1 MTRAW
6 VRRPLT
12 IGAVVLA
19 AVALTVLAPI
29 WLAVVAVVDLVR
41 RRRHFPLVRLGV
53 FAWCWSLLEIAGVS
67 ASAALW
73 VVGQGRNQRLHY
85 RLQRWWAAR
94 LIGALC
100 ATTGLRI
107 EVEGA
112 DGLGDGPLICLG
124 RHASLGDALV
134 SAWVFG
140 SWANRTPRY
149 VMKRELLADP
159 CLDIV
164 GQRVPNYFVDRSNP
178 AVDTEVA
185 GIGAM
190 AAGLGPGDV
199 AVIFPEG
206 TRASEPKRA
215 ARLAQLAERS
225 PGRHQRLVGITH
237 VLPPRPAGAAGL
249 LAAVPE
255 ADVVVLWHVGFDGL
269 DTFGRIIAALA
280 DGAPRARVVL
290 EHHDR
295 ASVPGG
301 DAFMAW
307 LDDRWVDMDAKVA
320 AAAVGVLPGPA
331 AGAPQQAG
339 STEE

>member
-1 MTRAW
+1 

-12 IGAVVLA
+12 IGAVVVA
-19 AVALTVLAPI
+19 AVLLTVLAPLWVPVTVI
-29 WLAVVAVVDLVR
+29 VDVVR
-41 RRRHFPLVRLGV
+41 RRRHLPLVRLGT
-53 FAWCWSLLEIAGVS
+53 FAWCWSLLEIAGVV
-67 ASAALW
+67 ASGALW
-73 VVGQGRNQRLHY
+73 VVGQGRNRRLHY
-85 RLQRWWAAR
+85 RLQRWWAAH

-112 DGLGDGPLICLG
+112 DVLGDGPLICLG

-140 SWANRTPRY
+140 SWAGRTPRY

-178 AVDTEVA
+178 VADTEVA
-185 GIGAM
+185 GIAAM
-190 AAGLGPGDV
+190 AEGLGDGDV

-206 TRASEPKRA
+206 TRASTAKRA
-215 ARLAQLAERS
+215 ARLEQLAERS
-225 PGRHQRLVGITH
+225 PARHRRLAGLTH

-249 LAAVPE
+249 LAKVPD

-269 DTFGRIIAALA
+269 DTFPRIIAALA
-280 DGAPRARVVL
+280 HGAPRARVVL
-290 EHHDR
+290 ERHDR
-295 ASVPGG
+295 SSVPDG
-301 DAFMAW
+301 DDFIGW
-307 LDDRWVDMDAKVA
+307 LDDRWVEMDGRVRA
-320 AAAVGVLPGPA
+320 ASLGLQSGSALP
-331 AGAPQQAG
+331 
-339 STEE
+339 

>member
-1 MTRAW
+1 MSRAW

-19 AVALTVLAPI
+19 ALLLTVLAPI
-29 WLAVVAVVDLVR
+29 WLAVAAVVDLLR
-41 RRRHFPLVRLGV
+41 RRRHLPLVRLGL
-53 FAWCWSLLEIAGVS
+53 FAWCWSLLEVAGVS
-67 ASAALW
+67 ASGALW
-73 VVGQGRNQRLHY
+73 LAGQRRNQRLHY
-85 RLQRWWAAR
+85 RLQRWWAAN

-112 DGLGDGPLICLG
+112 KNLGDGPLVCLG

-140 SWANRTPRY
+140 SRADRNPRY

-164 GQRVPNYFVDRSNP
+164 GQRVPNYFVDRANP
-178 AVDTEVA
+178 VADAEVA
-185 GIGAM
+185 GIAAM

-206 TRASEPKRA
+206 TRASPSKRA
-215 ARLAQLAERS
+215 ARLEQLAERS
-225 PGRHQRLVGITH
+225 PARHARLAGLTH
-237 VLPPRPAGAAGL
+237 VLPPRPAGANGL
-249 LAAVPE
+249 LAQVPD

-269 DTFGRIIAALA
+269 DTFGRIITALA
-280 DGAPRARVVL
+280 TSAPHARVVL
-290 EHHDR
+290 ERHDR
-295 ASVPGG
+295 ASVPAG
-301 DAFMAW
+301 DGFVAW
-307 LDDRWVDMDAKVA
+307 LDDQWVAMDASVRA
-320 AAAVGVLPGPA
+320 A
-331 AGAPQQAG
+331 
-339 STEE
+339 STSVTADP

>member
-1 MTRAW
+1 MSRAW

-12 IGAVVLA
+12 IGAVLVTAVL
-19 AVALTVLAPI
+19 LTVLAPLWVPI
-29 WLAVVAVVDLVR
+29 VVVVDLVR
-41 RRRHFPLVRLGV
+41 GRRHLPLVRLGT
-53 FAWCWSLLEIAGVS
+53 FAWCWSLLEVAGVV
-67 ASAALW
+67 ASGALW
-73 VVGQGRNQRLHY
+73 AVGQGRNRRLHY
-85 RLQRWWAAR
+85 RLQRWWAAH

-140 SWANRTPRY
+140 SWAGRTPRY

-178 AVDTEVA
+178 VADTEVA
-185 GIGAM
+185 GIAAM
-190 AAGLGPGDV
+190 ADGLGDGDV

-206 TRASEPKRA
+206 TRASAAKRA
-215 ARLAQLAERS
+215 TRLEQLAERS
-225 PGRHQRLVGITH
+225 PARHRRLAGLTH

-249 LAAVPE
+249 LAKVPD

-269 DTFGRIIAALA
+269 DTFPRIIAALA
-280 DGAPRARVVL
+280 HGAPRARVVL
-290 EHHDR
+290 ERHDR
-295 ASVPGG
+295 GSVPGG
-301 DAFMAW
+301 EEFIAW
-307 LDDRWVDMDAKVA
+307 LDDRWLDMDGKVRSA
-320 AAAVGVLPGPA
+320 SAGLPS
-331 AGAPQQAG
+331 G
-339 STEE
+339 SSLP

>member
-1 MTRAW
+1 MSRAW

-12 IGAVVLA
+12 IGGVVVA
-19 AVALTVLAPI
+19 AVLLTLLAPL
-29 WLAVVAVVDLVR
+29 WMPVTVVVDLLR
-41 RRRHFPLVRLGV
+41 RRRHLPLVRLGT
-53 FAWCWSLLEIAGVS
+53 FAWCWSLLEIAGVV
-67 ASAALW
+67 ASGALW
-73 VVGQGRNQRLHY
+73 IVGQGRNRPLHY
-85 RLQRWWAAR
+85 RLQRWWAAH

-140 SWANRTPRY
+140 SWAGRTPRY

-178 AVDTEVA
+178 VADTEVA
-185 GIGAM
+185 GIAAM
-190 AAGLGPGDV
+190 AEGLGDGDV

-206 TRASEPKRA
+206 TRASAAKRVT
-215 ARLAQLAERS
+215 RLEQLAERS
-225 PGRHQRLVGITH
+225 PARHRRLAGLTH

-249 LAAVPE
+249 LAKVPD

-280 DGAPRARVVL
+280 DGAPQARVVL
-290 EHHDR
+290 ERHDR
-295 ASVPGG
+295 SSVPDG
-301 DAFMAW
+301 DDFIVW
-307 LDDRWVDMDAKVA
+307 LDDRWVAMDAEVRAA
-320 AAAVGVLPGPA
+320 AAAVRPGA
-331 AGAPQQAG
+331 
-339 STEE
+339 SLT